1 MATDLKLI
9 SDLHFAVLPRPQQC
23 PRLLQIRFIE
33 RLGSAAHATPT
44 TGGLKTCVHPLTQYF
59 TLKLASLDLAPNVI
73 YRYFSDRSA
82 LEAALTNEASRQLEL
97 ALRKA
102 ADGCEPVTAT
112 REMSSAYIKFVRDN
126 RHLYEVMMSLHAS
139 EHDATF
145 RQSLWTFTVEQVQRI
160 AGSDRAAQA
169 SVALWAFL
177 HGAVALEAAQVF
189 GESKPASGLEFGLDA
204 WLMAVSTRGQPIGA
218 LRIKPPRRKPIRKC
232 LRVKVRCEAASEDS
246 GWCHSDKDVCSR
258 QYL

>member
-1 MATDLKLI
+1 MPYPSKTDRQTIL
-9 SDLHFAVLPRPQQC
+9 
-23 PRLLQIRFIE
+23 
-33 RLGSAAHATPT
+33 SAAVKDLAH
-44 TGGLKTCVHPLTQYF
+44 GGIRDLSLRN
-59 TLKLASLDLAPNVI
+59 LAASLDLAPNAI

-82 LEAALTNEASRQLEL
+82 LEAALANEAARQLEL

-102 ADGCEPVTAT
+102 AGGCEPVTT
-112 REMSSAYIKFVRDN
+112 IREMSSAYIKFARDN
-126 RHLYEVMMSLHAS
+126 RHLYEVMMSLHAP

-204 WLMAVSTRGQPIGA
+204 WLMAVSTRGEPIEA
-218 LRIKPPRRKPIRKC
+218 LRIKPTKKTANK
-232 LRVKVRCEAASEDS
+232 KVSARESSVRS
-246 GWCHSDKDVCSR
+246 GK
-258 QYL
+258 